1 MPKLGE
7 QFHALH
13 RDSDIGNGARPGSKP
28 MTIGQ
33 LSRRTGVPIK
43 VLREYE
49 RLGFLYTLGRSEG
62 NYRLFDETTLWCVHV
77 VQRLRS
83 LGLTL
88 KEIRDVVAFCLE
100 RPDEPLGPPLSRKL
114 DQALARVEDRLAEL
128 HALRQRITVFQAAYA
143 AFLAGESQFGPLA
156 PDPRRAKRDHRIPS

>member
-1 MPKLGE
+1 
-7 QFHALH
+7 
-13 RDSDIGNGARPGSKP
+13 

-33 LSRRTGVPIK
+33 LSRRSGVPIK
-43 VLREYE
+43 LLREYE

-88 KEIRDVVAFCLE
+88 KEIREVVAFCLE
-100 RPDEPLGPPLSRKL
+100 RPEEPMGPPLSQKL
-114 DQALARVEDRLAEL
+114 DQALARVEGRLTEL
-128 HALRQRITVFQAAYA
+128 HALRQRITDFQADHG
-143 AFLAGESQFGPLA
+143 AFLAGESQFGPLS
-156 PDPRRAKRDHRIPS
+156 PEPRRAKRGHKIPS